1 MQRPASSSNQNS
13 LAPKKKIAKIGRR
26 QTPLAERA
34 LHVATVAL
42 AVGAT
47 AFAAEMISASDR
59 IPTFAGAEHLMIF
72 ARPST
77 IAARRNQEN
86 PALVVA
92 NKNGI
97 DYSPVGGVG
106 KNPAPVRN
114 GPIDYKLIEA
124 DQNWALIRDPRG
136 SIMRVSKGEFVTGLG
151 KIEDIV
157 RKNDRWTV
165 VTPRGVI
172 AENSASG
179 SKEN

>member
-1 MQRPASSSNQNS
+1 MQRPASSNQTS
-13 LAPKKKIAKIGRR
+13 LAPKKIIEKITRG
-26 QTPLAERA
+26 QTPVAERA

-47 AFAAEMISASDR
+47 AFAAQMISASDR
-59 IPTFAGAEHLMIF
+59 VPTFAGAEHLMIF

-77 IAARRNQEN
+77 VAARRNQEN

-106 KNPAPVRN
+106 KSPEPARS
-114 GPIDYKLIEA
+114 GLIDYKLIEA
-124 DQNWALIRDPRG
+124 DENWALIRDPRG
-136 SIMRVSKGEFVTGLG
+136 SIMRVSKGEFVKGLG

-157 RKNDRWTV
+157 RQNNRWAV

-172 AENSASG
+172 AENSTSG

>member
-13 LAPKKKIAKIGRR
+13 PKKKIAKIGRK
-26 QTPLAERA
+26 QAPLAERA

-47 AFAAEMISASDR
+47 AFAAEMISVSDR
-59 IPTFAGAEHLMIF
+59 IPTFAGSEHLMIF

-106 KNPAPVRN
+106 KNPAPMRN

-136 SIMRVSKGEFVTGLG
+136 SIMRVSKGEFVSGLG